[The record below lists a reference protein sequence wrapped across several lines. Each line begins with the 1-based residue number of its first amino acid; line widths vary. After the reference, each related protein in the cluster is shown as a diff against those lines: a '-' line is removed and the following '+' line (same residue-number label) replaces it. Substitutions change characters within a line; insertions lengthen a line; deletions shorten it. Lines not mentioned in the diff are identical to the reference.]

1 MYLFISMSAA
11 LSFAIGGIFMQLSEG
26 FSKPLPSLLVYL
38 CFAIGASLQI
48 YATNVSSVGIT
59 YILVLGLEA
68 VIVFMMSNFLF
79 KEPYSAFKMAGIILV
94 VIGIVFLRAES

>member
-1 MYLFISMSAA
+1 MDLFISMSAA
-11 LSFAIGGIFMQLSEG
+11 LSFAIGGMFMQLSEG

-48 YATNVSSVGIT
+48 YVTNNSSVGIT

-68 VIVFMMSNFLF
+68 VLVFLMSNFLF
-79 KEPYSAFKMAGIILV
+79 KEPYWAFKVAGIILV
-94 VIGIVFLRAES
+94 VVGVIFLRSE

>member
-1 MYLFISMSAA
+1 MSAA
-11 LSFAIGGIFMQLSEG
+11 LSFAIGGMLMQLSEG

-48 YATNVSSVGIT
+48 YVTNNSSVGIT

-68 VIVFMMSNFLF
+68 ILVFLMSNFLF
-79 KEPYSAFKMAGIILV
+79 KEPYSILKVAGIILV
-94 VIGIVFLRAES
+94 VVGVIFLRSE